1 MARRNPLRSLAA
13 ASLMALSGTGGL
25 LAAPLPAGA
34 ADASLYQI
42 RLSEKDGFSPGV
54 VDVKVGDYLAFKL
67 ETASPASSTAHS
79 VTWDDQSTCPSDAGD
94 VPCWPEL
101 RFNDS
106 NQKCMVRSYTLPNTR
121 CILVKIAGTFRYHD
135 RLSLE
140 AGGPDFQGLVNVVG
154 PSTTTTTAP
163 PTTTTTAAPTTTT
176 TRPATTTT
184 LPSTTTTT
192 AASAIRPF
200 LIPDQSPATVT
211 TAPPA
216 GSGTAAGSNSNGKT
230 SSPTAGK
237 DKGKPK
243 GGSPST
249 PTTAAPAPPG
259 EPSVEPVFDPA
270 SLTPGPITL
279 PDTVNP
285 ADSDDESYL
294 DSAVMSLLNPEQ
306 PADEEGINLILGVLG
321 AGGLLL
327 AGGGAW
333 LWYHRASRYFPA

>member
-1 MARRNPLRSLAA
+1 
-13 ASLMALSGTGGL
+13 MALSGAGGL
-25 LAAPLPAGA
+25 LVAPLPAGA

-42 RLSEKDGFSPGV
+42 RLSDKDGFSPGV
-54 VDVKVGDYLAFKL
+54 VDVRVGDYLAFKL
-67 ETASPASSTAHS
+67 ETQSPASSTAHS

-101 RFNDS
+101 RFNDAE
-106 NQKCMVRSYTLPNTR
+106 QKCMVRNYTLPNTR
-121 CILVKIAGTFRYHD
+121 CILVKIAGSFRYHD

-154 PSTTTTTAP
+154 PSTTTTTAA

-176 TRPATTTT
+176 RPATTTS

-192 AASAIRPF
+192 AATTIRPF
-200 LIPDQSPATVT
+200 LIPDQSSTTVT
-211 TAPPA
+211 TALPA
-216 GSGTAAGSNSNGKT
+216 GAAAGSNTKGSA
-230 SSPTAGK
+230 SPAPK
-237 DKGKPK
+237 DKGKSK
-243 GGSPST
+243 GASPAT

-259 EPSVEPVFDPA
+259 PLPLEPVFDPA

-294 DSAVMSLLNPEQ
+294 DTAVMSLLSPEKA
-306 PADEEGINLILGVLG
+306 ADEEGNSLMLGVLG
-321 AGGLLL
+321 AAGLLL
-327 AGGGAW
+327 LGGGAW
-333 LWYHRASRYFPA
+333 HWYHRASRYFPA